1 MGRGSQKPA
10 SHWCAL
16 VFLCHTHRKQS
27 YVATG
32 QPRAPHKRLFPAH
45 GPSPYALQ
53 TSNLN
58 FKPIQTSNLNS
69 NQMITLTPNRSVKL
83 LYRIAT

>member
-1 MGRGSQKPA
+1 MGRGSQKP
-10 SHWCAL
+10 AL
-16 VFLCHTHRKQS
+16 VFLCHTHRKQVMWPQGS
-27 YVATG
+27 HEHRM
-32 QPRAPHKRLFPAH
+32 RARKRLFPAH

>member
-1 MGRGSQKPA
+1 MWPQGSHEHRIKGF
-10 SHWCAL
+10 
-16 VFLCHTHRKQS
+16 FLPT
-27 YVATG
+27 T
-32 QPRAPHKRLFPAH
+32 
-45 GPSPYALQ
+45 PSPYALQ